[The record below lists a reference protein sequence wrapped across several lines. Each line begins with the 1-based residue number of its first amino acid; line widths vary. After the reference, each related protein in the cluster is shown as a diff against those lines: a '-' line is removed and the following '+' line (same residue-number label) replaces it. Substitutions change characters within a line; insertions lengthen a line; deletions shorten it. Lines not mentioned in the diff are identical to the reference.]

1 MTTIQR
7 APIDTARSVL
17 DAIDKGELEAV
28 IDMVIADD
36 VHFHFG
42 NFEPTSTRAG
52 FLATVQAVGASIAG
66 IRHEVVDVWEPEA
79 GAVVVTSDVHYRRVD
94 GQELTLPACSVFRVR
109 EGLVHDYRVY
119 MDINPVLA
127 P

>member
-1 MTTIQR
+1 MTTIPR
-7 APIDTARSVL
+7 TPTDTARSVL
-17 DAIDKGELEAV
+17 DAIDNGDLEGV
-28 IDMVIADD
+28 IDTVLAED
-36 VHFHFG
+36 VHVRFG

-52 FLATVQAVGASIAG
+52 FLATVQASGASIAG
-66 IRHEVVDVWEPEA
+66 IRHEVFEVWEPEA

-109 EGLVHDYRVY
+109 DGLVHDYRVY